1 MPVAKKGKR
10 KKKSAK
16 KKGLKGLQTIAD
28 LLKSVRQQYELKSKD
43 FNSYPHSD
51 VKKLINQYADNNT
64 LLAKVRI
71 YRVWLCI
78 KWFLWFMLWLLF
90 LFLFFLLLLLFFFIC
105 ECKVWRDKFC
115 RKFIDLKDYLH
126 FIGLENWYCSWW
138 KEFWGLGCCKDHK
151 QGCYTSA

>member
-71 YRVWLCI
+71 DCDCVLIDFCVSC
-78 KWFLWFMLWLLF
+78 FGFC
-90 LFLFFLLLLLFFFIC
+90 FFCCCCCCFFFH
-105 ECKVWRDKFC
+105 
-115 RKFIDLKDYLH
+115 L
-126 FIGLENWYCSWW
+126 
-138 KEFWGLGCCKDHK
+138 
-151 QGCYTSA
+151 